1 MFTGLIEG
9 YEPIRGIKRT
19 GGGALLEVGLPSAFT
34 DVQIGD
40 SIAVDGVCLTVV
52 ALSAFH
58 FSADVS
64 EETLA
69 RSTLGDLSPGMKV
82 NLERAMR
89 ADSRFGGHM
98 VSGHVDG
105 VATLISRTPAGAS
118 VVYRFSLPGELAPYV
133 VGKGSVALA
142 GISLTVAS
150 IDDDTF
156 TVAVIPHTEKVTSL
170 GALGVGAS
178 VNLEVDTVGRYI
190 VKALESYL
198 SGGIAQRA
206 TDARLLD
213 LLGGM

>member
-9 YEPIRGIKRT
+9 YEPIRGITRRC
-19 GGGALLEVGLPSAFT
+19 GGATLEVGLPSTFN
-34 DVQIGD
+34 DVEIGD

-52 ALSAFH
+52 GLSASH

-69 RSTLGDLSPGMKV
+69 RSTLGGLFPGANV

-105 VATLISRTPAGAS
+105 VSTLLSRTSAGAS
-118 VVYRFSLPGELAPYV
+118 VVYRFSLPGELAPFV
-133 VGKGSVALA
+133 VEKGSIALA

-150 IDDDTF
+150 VDDETF

-170 GALGVGAS
+170 GALNIGSS
-178 VNLEVDTVGRYI
+178 VNFEVDTVGRYI
-190 VKALESYL
+190 VKALTSYL
-198 SGGIAQRA
+198 SDGLAQRERD
-206 TDARLLD
+206 TRLLD